1 MFWVIKGK
9 KIVGCLKIS
18 LNFSCAEAVFF
29 RVHHDVMTTT
39 FFFFF
44 SKRKKFCWPEDS
56 K

>member
-29 RVHHDVMTTT
+29 RVHYDVMTTT
-39 FFFFF
+39 FFFF